1 MGTLVGHVAPG
12 FGFFIIGL
20 WHLFNNIK
28 IEACNNNNNN
38 HPNTAIFL
46 SWFPTSRFK
55 YLEPFLIMVGASAS
69 IAMELFIGPQR
80 HQPFDTDGT
89 IPSYHLHNFEHSNIS
104 MTFFVFAAFC
114 VVLDRVRPKAYFE
127 LTQFVGTVAFGQE
140 LLLFH
145 LHSADHMGPEGQ
157 YHLLLQLLVL
167 VSFATTLL
175 GIALPNSF
183 LVAFVRSL
191 SIVFQGLWL
200 ILMGFAL
207 WTPSFIPKGCFMH
220 LEDGHKVVRCAGD
233 EPLHRAKSLINIQFS
248 WLLIALTILGLSF
261 YLVLLKLYQQQTPKI
276 NPVQYFS
283 LITNDDE
290 EAAATSTPTKTTSY
304 DVVSK
309 SFIQMGHKL
318 TDTDMER

>member
-207 WTPSFIPKGCFMH
+207 WTPSFIPKGMTF
-220 LEDGHKVVRCAGD
+220 EK
-233 EPLHRAKSLINIQFS
+233 
-248 WLLIALTILGLSF
+248 
-261 YLVLLKLYQQQTPKI
+261 
-276 NPVQYFS
+276 
-283 LITNDDE
+283 
-290 EAAATSTPTKTTSY
+290 TSNN
-304 DVVSK
+304 
-309 SFIQMGHKL
+309 
-318 TDTDMER
+318 

>member
-28 IEACNNNNNN
+28 IEALNNGNND
-38 HPNTAIFL
+38 HPPNTAIFL

-55 YLEPFLIMVGASAS
+55 YLEPLLIMVGASAS
-69 IAMELFIGPQR
+69 IAMELVIGPQR

-114 VVLDRVRPKAYFE
+114 VILDRLRPKAYFE
-127 LTQFVGTVAFGQE
+127 LTQFVGAVAFGQE

-175 GIALPNSF
+175 GIALPTSF

-191 SIVFQGLWL
+191 SILFQGLWL
-200 ILMGFAL
+200 IIMGFAL
-207 WTPSFIPKGCFMH
+207 WTPSFIAKGCFIH
-220 LEDGHKVVRCAGD
+220 LEEGHKVVRCGGD
-233 EPLHRAKSLINIQFS
+233 EPLHRAKSLINLQFS

-261 YLVLLKLYQQQTPKI
+261 YLLLLKLYQQTPKD
-276 NPVQYFS
+276 PAHYFS
-283 LITNDDE
+283 LMTNDEEKE
-290 EAAATSTPTKTTSY
+290 EAASTKITAY
-304 DVVSK
+304 DVASK
-309 SFIQMGHKL
+309 SFIQMGHKFTG
-318 TDTDMER
+318 TDLER